1 MVAIAIFSADPI
13 LRRSLEQLLREDR
26 AITVVGVAD
35 DPSAMLRLI
44 DQDHVDAVL
53 ADAPPR
59 EQLADWR
66 IQYDRTA
73 FVVLVDGADEENGL
87 DALYAGARAILPRS
101 AERDEIVV
109 AIKAVTTGL
118 AILPRE
124 LLPTLLNGASLADRS
139 LDGNDSGRARLII
152 TPRELEVLA
161 AMADGASNKAIARRL
176 GISYHT
182 AKFHVAAILAKLDA
196 DSRTEAVTRAAQ
208 LGLGNALNEEG
219 SSRFAR
225 TFYVLGLGA
234 LVHTYRVFSALSFS
248 GGDWLSSC
256 SQRASG
262 PGRQI
267 RRHGARPSRPGQSVA
282 SFRRC
287 ALSARTCP
295 YGKSNPD
302 VLMVQSAQDRQAE
315 NVANRLNTA
324 RNRRI
329 LAQR

>member
-13 LRRSLEQLLREDR
+13 LRRSLEQLLREDP

-73 FVVLVDGADEENGL
+73 FVVLVDGADEENSL

-101 AERDEIVV
+101 AERDQIVV

-139 LDGNDSGRARLII
+139 LDSNDSGHVRL
-152 TPRELEVLA
+152 TPRELEVLT

-196 DSRTEAVTRAAQ
+196 DSRTEAVTKAAQ
-208 LGLGNALNEEG
+208 FGLVML
-219 SSRFAR
+219 
-225 TFYVLGLGA
+225 
-234 LVHTYRVFSALSFS
+234 
-248 GGDWLSSC
+248 
-256 SQRASG
+256 
-262 PGRQI
+262 
-267 RRHGARPSRPGQSVA
+267 
-282 SFRRC
+282 
-287 ALSARTCP
+287 
-295 YGKSNPD
+295 
-302 VLMVQSAQDRQAE
+302 
-315 NVANRLNTA
+315 
-324 RNRRI
+324 
-329 LAQR
+329 